1 QRFAPLMRRLPGAG
15 ARPRQQSQTQCP
27 QPPLHPHAPLAGE
40 IAARPRCAKRV
51 LLTCVWGPSSLQS
64 LMEHLIEGYR
74 AYRAKRWPELR
85 ALHERLA
92 QTGQS
97 PKTLVIACADSR
109 VDPATIFNAGP
120 GELFVVR
127 NVANLAPPFE
137 EAPGFHGVSAAI
149 EFAVKHLKV
158 DTVLV
163 LGHAQCG
170 GCAAALE
177 ERARDPHSF
186 LDAWISLL
194 DTAKS
199 RIPPDGDRLTKLE
212 HESIRV
218 TLENL
223 ATFPF
228 VQDAIKTRGLN
239 LVGMRYGV
247 ADGGLELLN
256 TATGAFEPV
265 L

>member
-1 QRFAPLMRRLPGAG
+1 MD
-15 ARPRQQSQTQCP
+15 
-27 QPPLHPHAPLAGE
+27 
-40 IAARPRCAKRV
+40 K
-51 LLTCVWGPSSLQS
+51 
-64 LMEHLIEGYR
+64 LIEGYR
-74 AYRAKRWPELR
+74 EYREKRWPELQS
-85 ALHERLA
+85 LHRRLA
-92 QTGQS
+92 ERGQS

-149 EFAVKHLKV
+149 EFAVTQLKV
-158 DTVLV
+158 ETILV

-170 GCAAALE
+170 GVAAALQD
-177 ERARDPHSF
+177 RARNPQSF

-194 DTAKS
+194 DRAKGRVLEAHS
-199 RIPPDGDRLTKLE
+199 TDPHSDLE

-228 VQDAIKTRGLN
+228 VQEAIRTRGLK
-239 LVGMRYGV
+239 LEGARYGV
-247 ADGGLELLN
+247 ADGGLELLDHE
-256 TATGAFEPV
+256 TGAFNPV

>member
-1 QRFAPLMRRLPGAG
+1 
-15 ARPRQQSQTQCP
+15 
-27 QPPLHPHAPLAGE
+27 
-40 IAARPRCAKRV
+40 
-51 LLTCVWGPSSLQS
+51 
-64 LMEHLIEGYR
+64 MEHLLEGYR
-74 AYRAKRWPELR
+74 IYRRERWPELR
-85 ALHERLA
+85 ALHRKLA
-92 QTGQS
+92 EGGQS

-149 EFAVKHLKV
+149 EFAVKQLKV
-158 DTVLV
+158 ETVLV

-170 GCAAALE
+170 GVAAALANKE
-177 ERARDPHSF
+177 RDPHSF

-194 DTAKS
+194 DTAKERVS
-199 RIPPDGDRLTKLE
+199 HIAGDRHAALE
-212 HESIRV
+212 YESIRV

-228 VQDAIKTRGLN
+228 VAEAIRSRGLT
-239 LVGMRYGV
+239 LVGARYGV
-247 ADGGLELLN
+247 ADGGLELLD
-256 TATGAFEPV
+256 TATGAFRPV
-265 L
+265 V

>member
-1 QRFAPLMRRLPGAG
+1 
-15 ARPRQQSQTQCP
+15 
-27 QPPLHPHAPLAGE
+27 
-40 IAARPRCAKRV
+40 
-51 LLTCVWGPSSLQS
+51 
-64 LMEHLIEGYR
+64 MEHLIEGYR
-74 AYRAKRWPELR
+74 IYRKQRWPELR
-85 ALHERLA
+85 SLHRELAER
-92 QTGQS
+92 GQS
-97 PKTLVIACADSR
+97 PSTLVIACADSR
-109 VDPATIFNAGP
+109 VDPATIFNASP

-149 EFAVKHLKV
+149 EFAVKQLKV
-158 DTVLV
+158 ETVLV

-170 GCAAALE
+170 GVAAALE

-199 RIPPDGDRLTKLE
+199 RIPAGGDRLSELE

-228 VQDAIKTRGLN
+228 IQDAIRTRGLK
-239 LVGMRYGV
+239 LIGMRYGV
-247 ADGGLELLN
+247 ADGGLELLD
-256 TATGAFEPV
+256 TVTGAFQPV

>member
-1 QRFAPLMRRLPGAG
+1 
-15 ARPRQQSQTQCP
+15 
-27 QPPLHPHAPLAGE
+27 
-40 IAARPRCAKRV
+40 
-51 LLTCVWGPSSLQS
+51 
-64 LMEHLIEGYR
+64 MEHLIEGYR
-74 AYRAKRWPELR
+74 IYRERRWPELQT
-85 ALHERLA
+85 LHRRLA
-92 QTGQS
+92 EKGQS

-149 EFAVKHLKV
+149 EFAVKQLKV
-158 DTVLV
+158 ETILV

-170 GCAAALE
+170 GVAAALE
-177 ERARDPHSF
+177 DRPRNPHSF

-194 DTAKS
+194 DTAKARIS
-199 RIPPDGDRLTKLE
+199 REGDRASDLE

-228 VQDAIKTRGLN
+228 IQDAIKTRGLN
-239 LVGMRYGV
+239 LIGMRYGV
-247 ADGGLELLN
+247 ADGGLELLDP
-256 TATGAFEPV
+256 ASGAFKPV

>member
-1 QRFAPLMRRLPGAG
+1 MD
-15 ARPRQQSQTQCP
+15 
-27 QPPLHPHAPLAGE
+27 
-40 IAARPRCAKRV
+40 
-51 LLTCVWGPSSLQS
+51 
-64 LMEHLIEGYR
+64 HLIEGYR
-74 AYRAKRWPELR
+74 IYREKRWPELQ
-85 ALHERLA
+85 ALHRRLA
-92 QTGQS
+92 ERGQS

-137 EAPGFHGVSAAI
+137 QGAGFHGVSAAI
-149 EFAVKHLKV
+149 EFAVLQLKV
-158 DTVLV
+158 ETILV

-170 GCAAALE
+170 GVAAALE
-177 ERARDPHSF
+177 DRPRNPNSF
-186 LDAWISLL
+186 LDAWIGLL
-194 DTAKS
+194 DKAKARTAGIES
-199 RIPPDGDRLTKLE
+199 ERASALE

-228 VQDAIKTRGLN
+228 IEQAIAERGLS

-247 ADGGLELLN
+247 ADGGLELLDPK
-256 TATGAFEPV
+256 TGAFNPV

>member
-1 QRFAPLMRRLPGAG
+1 
-15 ARPRQQSQTQCP
+15 
-27 QPPLHPHAPLAGE
+27 
-40 IAARPRCAKRV
+40 
-51 LLTCVWGPSSLQS
+51 
-64 LMEHLIEGYR
+64 MEHLIEGYR
-74 AYRAKRWPELR
+74 VYREKRWPELR
-85 ALHERLA
+85 ALHKSLA
-92 QTGQS
+92 QRGQA

-109 VDPATIFNAGP
+109 VDPATIFNADP

-149 EFAVKHLKV
+149 EFGVKQLKV

-170 GCAAALE
+170 GVSAALDDHV
-177 ERARDPHSF
+177 RDPHSF

-194 DTAKS
+194 DTAKERVS
-199 RIPPDGDRLTKLE
+199 HIDGDRHTALE
-212 HESIRV
+212 YESIRV

-228 VQDAIKTRGLN
+228 VAEAIRERGLT
-239 LVGMRYGV
+239 LAGARYGV
-247 ADGGLELLN
+247 ADGGLELLDLQ
-256 TATGAFEPV
+256 TGAFHAV
-265 L
+265 V

>member
-1 QRFAPLMRRLPGAG
+1 
-15 ARPRQQSQTQCP
+15 
-27 QPPLHPHAPLAGE
+27 
-40 IAARPRCAKRV
+40 
-51 LLTCVWGPSSLQS
+51 
-64 LMEHLIEGYR
+64 MEHLIEGYR
-74 AYRAKRWPELR
+74 IYREQRWPELR
-85 ALHERLA
+85 SLHRVLAER
-92 QTGQS
+92 GQA

-149 EFAVKHLKV
+149 EFAVKQLKV
-158 DTVLV
+158 ETVLV

-170 GCAAALE
+170 GVAAALE
-177 ERARDPHSF
+177 DRARDPHSF

-199 RIPPDGDRLTKLE
+199 RIPVGGDRASELE

-228 VQDAIKTRGLN
+228 VQDAMRERGLN
-239 LVGMRYGV
+239 LIGMRYGV
-247 ADGGLELLN
+247 ADGGLEVLN
-256 TATGAFEPV
+256 MVSGAFEPV

>member
-1 QRFAPLMRRLPGAG
+1 
-15 ARPRQQSQTQCP
+15 
-27 QPPLHPHAPLAGE
+27 
-40 IAARPRCAKRV
+40 
-51 LLTCVWGPSSLQS
+51 
-64 LMEHLIEGYR
+64 MEHLIEGYR
-74 AYRAKRWPELR
+74 VYREQRWPELQN
-85 ALHERLA
+85 LHRKLA
-92 QTGQS
+92 ESGQS

-109 VDPATIFNAGP
+109 VDPATIFNADP

-149 EFAVKHLKV
+149 EFAVVQLKV
-158 DTVLV
+158 ETILV
-163 LGHAQCG
+163 MGHAQCG
-170 GCAAALE
+170 GVAAALSD
-177 ERARDPHSF
+177 RPRDPHSF

-194 DTAKS
+194 DRAKE
-199 RIPPDGDRLTKLE
+199 RVTHLDGDQQSALE

-228 VQDAIKTRGLN
+228 IAEAIKTRGLN
-239 LVGMRYGV
+239 LVGARYGV
-247 ADGGLELLN
+247 ADGSLELLDPQSGVFN
-256 TATGAFEPV
+256 PV